1 MGQMMKP
8 AWFKPLLP
16 AFLLAAGLITA
27 HADLKVGD
35 PLPDLA
41 ACKLAGQLPDT
52 LAGKVVLLDFWAS
65 WCDTCAES
73 FPLMDDLQKK
83 YGAGSFVIIA
93 VNVDD
98 SQSDMENFLK
108 MHPVSFV
115 TVRDAHQ
122 NLGDKVNVS
131 ALPTSF
137 LFGRDGKVAF
147 IHGGFHGPESRQRYE
162 QEISGLLKP

>member
-1 MGQMMKP
+1 MKSS
-8 AWFKPLLP
+8 WFKFWIP
-16 AFLLAAGLITA
+16 ACLLAAGLVTA
-27 HADLKVGD
+27 RADLKVGD

-41 ACKLAGQLPDT
+41 ACKLAGQLPKP

-73 FPLMDDLQKK
+73 FPVMDDLQKK
-83 YGAGSFVIIA
+83 YGAANLVIIA

-98 SQSDMENFLK
+98 SQSDMDSFLK
-108 MHPVSFV
+108 THPVSFA
-115 TVRDAHQ
+115 TLRDAHQ
-122 NLGDKVNVS
+122 YLGDKVNVS